1 MLPRPPAGFQS
12 FKKRP
17 TSFIQARGRS
27 QDKLRAAMSD
37 ASKFDREFVRGAL
50 TLAARP
56 EVNHLLYI
64 ADTPIPP
71 EDLRGRKARRK
82 LVYAVTTARLAEH
95 LSGPHTRALVIPAY
109 DYSRVERV
117 KVALVSALTQGAF
130 KEGDLV
136 LCITGKVGRP
146 VDTMMQM
153 RIGGSLEDRLAIEGV
168 KLGDEFNSQV
178 VDALIQLAL
187 QIGQEG
193 FEGHPI
199 GTILTIGDHND
210 VMEKSR
216 QMTINPF
223 QGLSEAERNVLDP
236 KIREAI
242 KNFSVLDGAFVIR
255 EDGVVLAAGRY
266 LTATDE
272 AVKIPL
278 GLGARHAAA
287 AGITSSTNSIA
298 LAVSQTSGAVRL
310 FKGGNIVLEL
320 HQTARRTG

>member
-1 MLPRPPAGFQS
+1 MPEGDR
-12 FKKRP
+12 
-17 TSFIQARGRS
+17 TRGDSR
-27 QDKLRAAMSD
+27 
-37 ASKFDREFVRGAL
+37 FDREFLRSALNLAGRG
-50 TLAARP
+50 
-56 EVNHLLYI
+56 EVDYFLYI
-64 ADTPIPP
+64 SDTPIAP

-82 LVYAVTTARLAEH
+82 LIYAVTSEAHAQELR
-95 LSGPHTRALVIPAY
+95 RKKFQALVIPAY

-117 KVALVSALTQGAF
+117 KVALVSAISQSAF
-130 KEGDLV
+130 KDGDLV
-136 LCITGKVGRP
+136 LAMTGRLGALP
-146 VDTMMQM
+146 DTLMQM
-153 RIGGSLEDRLAIEGV
+153 KIGSSLDNRVTLEGV
-168 KLGDEFNSQV
+168 KLGENFNSQV

-199 GTILTIGDHND
+199 GTIITIGDHNN

-223 QGLSEAERNVLDP
+223 QGLSESERNVLDP

-266 LTATDE
+266 LSAADE

-287 AGITSSTNSIA
+287 AGITSTTHCAAIV
-298 LAVSQTSGAVRL
+298 VSQTSGAVRL
-310 FKGGNIVLEL
+310 FKNGDILLEL
-320 HQTARRTG
+320 HQTARRT

>member
-1 MLPRPPAGFQS
+1 
-12 FKKRP
+12 
-17 TSFIQARGRS
+17 
-27 QDKLRAAMSD
+27 MSD
-37 ASKFDREFVRGAL
+37 LSRFDREFLKTAL
-50 TLAARP
+50 ALANQS
-56 EVNHLLYI
+56 EVTHLLHI
-64 ADTPIPP
+64 SDTPLSPA
-71 EDLRGRKARRK
+71 DLRGRKARKK
-82 LVYAVTTARLAEH
+82 LLYAVTSDTIAAELVARKE
-95 LSGPHTRALVIPAY
+95 RVVVIPAY
-109 DYSRVERV
+109 DYSRTERV
-117 KVALVSALTQGAF
+117 KMAVVSALSQGFF

-136 LCITGKVGRP
+136 LCLTGRIGRQ
-146 VDTMMQM
+146 VDTLMQM
-153 RIGGSLEDRLAIEGV
+153 RIGGSLDDRVAIEGV

-199 GTILTIGDHND
+199 GTIICIGDHTA
-210 VMEKSR
+210 VLETSR

-266 LTATDE
+266 LSAKDDD
-272 AVKIPL
+272 VKIPL

-287 AGITSSTNSIA
+287 AGITATTKCISMV
-298 LAVSQTSGAVRL
+298 VSQTSGAVRL
-310 FKGGNIVLEL
+310 FKDGNIMLEL
-320 HQTARRTG
+320 HQTARRN

>member
-1 MLPRPPAGFQS
+1 
-12 FKKRP
+12 
-17 TSFIQARGRS
+17 
-27 QDKLRAAMSD
+27 MSD
-37 ASKFDREFVRGAL
+37 GTKFDKDFLRTAL
-50 TLAARP
+50 TLAAKS
-56 EVNHLLYI
+56 EVDHLLYI
-64 ADTPIPP
+64 NDEPIAP
-71 EDLRGRKARRK
+71 EDLRGRKSRKK
-82 LVYAVTTARLAEH
+82 LVYAVTTEKLAQE
-95 LSGPHTRALVIPAY
+95 LTSRKNRALVIPGY

-117 KVALVSALTQGAF
+117 KVALVSALSQGAF

-136 LCITGKVGRP
+136 LCLTGRVGRG

-153 RIGGSLEDRLAIEGV
+153 RIGGSLDDRVAIEGV
-168 KLGDEFNSQV
+168 KLGDQFNSQV

-187 QIGQEG
+187 EIGQEG

-199 GTILTIGDHND
+199 GTIITIGDHTS
-210 VMEKSR
+210 VLEKSR

-266 LTATDE
+266 LSAAGE
-272 AVKIPL
+272 EVKIPL

-287 AGITSSTNSIA
+287 AGITSTTRSIA
-298 LAVSQTSGAVRL
+298 LVVSQTSGAVRL
-310 FKGGNIVLEL
+310 FKEGQIVLEL
-320 HQTARRTG
+320 HQTARRT

>member
-1 MLPRPPAGFQS
+1 
-12 FKKRP
+12 
-17 TSFIQARGRS
+17 
-27 QDKLRAAMSD
+27 MSE
-37 ASKFDREFVRGAL
+37 ASKFDREFLRAAL
-50 TLAARP
+50 SLAGKGD
-56 EVNHLLYI
+56 VDHFLYI
-64 ADTPIPP
+64 SDAPIPP
-71 EDLRGRKARRK
+71 EDLRRQQARRK
-82 LVYAVTTARLAEH
+82 LVYAVTSDNIAQDL
-95 LSGPHTRALVIPAY
+95 LSKKQKALVIPAY
-109 DYSRVERV
+109 DYSRTERV
-117 KVALVSALTQGAF
+117 KVALVSALSQGAF

-136 LCITGKVGRP
+136 LCMTGKVGKP
-146 VDTMMQM
+146 PDTLMKM
-153 RIGGSLEDRLAIEGV
+153 RIGGSLDDRLTIEGV

-187 QIGQEG
+187 QVGQEG

-199 GTILTIGDHND
+199 GTIITIGDHTA

-242 KNFSVLDGAFVIR
+242 KNFSVLDGSFVIR

-266 LTATDE
+266 LSASDE
-272 AVKIPL
+272 MVKIPL

-287 AGITSSTNSIA
+287 ASITSTTKCIA
-298 LAVSQTSGAVRL
+298 LVVSQTSGAVRL

-320 HQTARRTG
+320 HQTARRT

>member
-1 MLPRPPAGFQS
+1 
-12 FKKRP
+12 
-17 TSFIQARGRS
+17 
-27 QDKLRAAMSD
+27 MSD
-37 ASKFDREFVRGAL
+37 ASKFDREFLRAAL
-50 TLAARP
+50 SLAGKGD
-56 EVNHLLYI
+56 VDHFLYI
-64 ADTPIPP
+64 SDVPIAP
-71 EDLRGRKARRK
+71 EDLRRQLAKRK
-82 LVYAVTTARLAEH
+82 LVYAVTSPRIAEELLA
-95 LSGPHTRALVIPAY
+95 GKQKALVIPAY
-109 DYSRVERV
+109 DYSRTERV
-117 KVALVSALTQGAF
+117 KVALVSALSQGAF

-136 LCITGKVGRP
+136 LCMTGRLGRSP
-146 VDTMMQM
+146 DTLMQM
-153 RIGGSLEDRLAIEGV
+153 RIGGSLDDRLTIEGV

-187 QIGQEG
+187 QVGQEG

-199 GTILTIGDHND
+199 GTIITIGDHTS

-242 KNFSVLDGAFVIR
+242 KNFSVLDGSFVIR

-266 LTATDE
+266 LSASDE
-272 AVKIPL
+272 MVKIPL

-287 AGITSSTNSIA
+287 ASITSTTKCIA
-298 LAVSQTSGAVRL
+298 LVVSQTSGAVRL

-320 HQTARRTG
+320 HQTARRT

>member
-1 MLPRPPAGFQS
+1 
-12 FKKRP
+12 
-17 TSFIQARGRS
+17 
-27 QDKLRAAMSD
+27 MSD
-37 ASKFDREFVRGAL
+37 TSKFDREFLRAAL
-50 TLAARP
+50 SLAGKGD
-56 EVNHLLYI
+56 VDHFLYI
-64 ADTPIPP
+64 SDVPIAA
-71 EDLRGRKARRK
+71 EDLRRQLAKRK
-82 LVYAVTTARLAEH
+82 LVYAVTSPRMAEELLAQKQ
-95 LSGPHTRALVIPAY
+95 RALVIPAY
-109 DYSRVERV
+109 DYSRTERV
-117 KVALVSALTQGAF
+117 KVALVSALSQGAF

-136 LCITGKVGRP
+136 LCMTGRLGRAP
-146 VDTMMQM
+146 DTLMQM
-153 RIGGSLEDRLAIEGV
+153 RIGGSLDDRLTIEGV

-187 QIGQEG
+187 QVGQEG

-199 GTILTIGDHND
+199 GTIITIGDHTS

-223 QGLSEAERNVLDP
+223 QGLSESERNVLDP

-266 LTATDE
+266 LSASDE
-272 AVKIPL
+272 AVKIPM

-287 AGITSSTNSIA
+287 ASITSTTKCIA
-298 LAVSQTSGAVRL
+298 LVVSQTSGAVRL

-320 HQTARRTG
+320 HQTARRT

>member
-1 MLPRPPAGFQS
+1 
-12 FKKRP
+12 
-17 TSFIQARGRS
+17 
-27 QDKLRAAMSD
+27 MSD
-37 ASKFDREFVRGAL
+37 SSKFDREFLRSAL
-50 TLAARP
+50 SLASKN
-56 EVNHLLYI
+56 EVDHFLYI
-64 ADTPIPP
+64 CDAPIPP
-71 EDLRGRKARRK
+71 EELRGKPAKKK
-82 LVYAVTTARLAEH
+82 LVYAVTLEKLAQEH
-95 LSGPHTRALVIPAY
+95 LSKQVRALVIPAY
-109 DYSRVERV
+109 DYSRIERM
-117 KVALVSALTQGAF
+117 KVALVSALSQGAF
-130 KEGDLV
+130 KEGELV
-136 LCITGKVGRP
+136 LCMTGKVGRP
-146 VDTMMQM
+146 PDTVMHM
-153 RIGGSLEDRLAIEGV
+153 RIGGSLEDRVAMEGV

-199 GTILTIGDHND
+199 GTIITIGDHTT
-210 VMEKSR
+210 VLEKSR

-266 LTATDE
+266 LSAADE

-287 AGITSSTNSIA
+287 AGITSTTKCVA
-298 LAVSQTSGAVRL
+298 LVVSQTSGAVRL
-310 FKGGNIVLEL
+310 FKGGNILLEL
-320 HQTARRTG
+320 HQTARRT

>member
-1 MLPRPPAGFQS
+1 
-12 FKKRP
+12 
-17 TSFIQARGRS
+17 
-27 QDKLRAAMSD
+27 MSES
-37 ASKFDREFVRGAL
+37 SKFDREFLRSAL
-50 TLAARP
+50 SLASKSD
-56 EVNHLLYI
+56 VDHFLYI
-64 ADTPIPP
+64 SDQQIAP
-71 EDLRGRKARRK
+71 EDLRGRQCRRK
-82 LVYAVTTARLAEH
+82 LVYAVTDDKIAEE
-95 LSGPHTRALVIPAY
+95 LQRKKEKALVIPAY

-117 KVALVSALTQGAF
+117 KVALVSALSQGAF

-136 LCITGKVGRP
+136 LCMTGKVGKAP
-146 VDTMMQM
+146 DTLMHM
-153 RIGGSLEDRLAIEGV
+153 RIGGSLDDKVAIEGI
-168 KLGDEFNSQV
+168 KLGEEFNSQV

-199 GTILTIGDHND
+199 GTIITIGDHNA

-216 QMTINPF
+216 QLTINPF

-266 LTATDE
+266 LSAADE
-272 AVKIPL
+272 DVKIPL

-287 AGITSSTNSIA
+287 AGITSTTHCIA
-298 LAVSQTSGAVRL
+298 LAVSQSSGAVRL
-310 FKGGNIVLEL
+310 FKDGNILLEL
-320 HQTARRTG
+320 HQTARRI